1 MMNSLKFSG
10 LTAVAASFICCNM
23 LAGTVDGNKVHLKG
37 QLVDMGTTDVPMRFD
52 GAASMLGE
60 SRNIML
66 KTDAKGNF
74 DTVIELDK
82 PAYFNI
88 NRNTVYLSPGD
99 DLTVKITQNNGEA
112 EFAGKGAEANIYMKG
127 RLFPHGGS
135 FLESGDNIRAD
146 FAATRITIDSLARI
160 RRAQLEALT
169 NVSKDFKD
177 MENARINA
185 DIVNSYLSYPSYS
198 RLTSGVKDRE
208 QAMQKVD
215 SFYNTLTEEV
225 KSRIKE
231 LVDDRYLD
239 VNVARSVLSQVNA
252 PYLASMKAWTEGV
265 TFTPRIQA
273 LFDSSEYVNKL
284 RQEVTDES
292 LAEMKSFAD
301 NLQYKDFAVELNG
314 MIVKASRLLKGQPAI
329 DFELTDT
336 AGVVRHLSDFKGK
349 VLYVDFWATWC
360 GPCIQESP
368 HFESLSKEYAG
379 KDIVFLPVSTD
390 TNNKAWKRFI
400 TAHKKQLIQYNSVDK
415 TMHSGWSIYYI
426 PRFVLIDKDFNIVS
440 AYAPRPSNPE
450 AKEMIDSL
458 LK

>member
-1 MMNSLKFSG
+1 MNSLKFFG
-10 LTAVAASFICCNM
+10 LTTVAASFVCCNM
-23 LAGTVDGNKVHLKG
+23 LAGTIDGNKVHLKG

-66 KTDAKGNF
+66 KTDAEGNF

-88 NRNTVYLSPGD
+88 SRNTVYLTPGD
-99 DLTVKITQNNGEA
+99 DLTIKITQNNGEA
-112 EFAGKGAEANIYMKG
+112 VFTGKGAEANVYMKG

-135 FLESGDNIRAD
+135 FLESGDNVRAD
-146 FAATRITIDSLARI
+146 FAATRTTIDSLACI
-160 RRAQLEALT
+160 RRAQLEALA

-185 DIVNSYLSYPSYS
+185 DIINSYLSYPSYS
-198 RLTSGVKDRE
+198 RLTAGVKDRG

-225 KSRIKE
+225 KARIKT
-231 LVDDRYLD
+231 LIDDRYLD
-239 VNVARSVLSQVNA
+239 VSVVRSVLSQVNA
-252 PYLASMKAWTEGV
+252 PYLASMKAWTEGG

-273 LFDSSEYVNKL
+273 LFNSSEYVNKL
-284 RQEVTDES
+284 RQGVTAES

-301 NLQYKDFAVELNG
+301 NLQYKDFAVELDG
-314 MIVKASRLLKGQPAI
+314 MIIKASRLLKGQPAI

-336 AGVVRHLSDFKGK
+336 AGVVRRLSDFKGK

-368 HFESLSKEYAG
+368 HFESLSKEYVG
-379 KDIVFLPVSTD
+379 KEVVFLPISTD
-390 TNNKAWKRFI
+390 TNKKAWKRFI
-400 TAHKKQLIQYNSVDK
+400 TTHKKELSQYNSVDK
-415 TMHSGWSIYYI
+415 TMHGGWSIYYI

>member
-1 MMNSLKFSG
+1 M
-10 LTAVAASFICCNM
+10 
-23 LAGTVDGNKVHLKG
+23 
-37 QLVDMGTTDVPMRFD
+37 
-52 GAASMLGE
+52 
-60 SRNIML
+60 
-66 KTDAKGNF
+66 
-74 DTVIELDK
+74 
-82 PAYFNI
+82 
-88 NRNTVYLSPGD
+88 
-99 DLTVKITQNNGEA
+99 
-112 EFAGKGAEANIYMKG
+112 
-127 RLFPHGGS
+127 
-135 FLESGDNIRAD
+135 
-146 FAATRITIDSLARI
+146 
-160 RRAQLEALT
+160 
-169 NVSKDFKD
+169 
-177 MENARINA
+177 
-185 DIVNSYLSYPSYS
+185 
-198 RLTSGVKDRE
+198 
-208 QAMQKVD
+208 
-215 SFYNTLTEEV
+215 
-225 KSRIKE
+225 
-231 LVDDRYLD
+231 
-239 VNVARSVLSQVNA
+239 
-252 PYLASMKAWTEGV
+252 
-265 TFTPRIQA
+265 
-273 LFDSSEYVNKL
+273 

-292 LAEMKSFAD
+292 LAEVKSFAD
-301 NLQYKDFAVELNG
+301 NLQYKDFAAELNS

-400 TAHKKQLIQYNSVDK
+400 TAHKKQLSQYNSVDK